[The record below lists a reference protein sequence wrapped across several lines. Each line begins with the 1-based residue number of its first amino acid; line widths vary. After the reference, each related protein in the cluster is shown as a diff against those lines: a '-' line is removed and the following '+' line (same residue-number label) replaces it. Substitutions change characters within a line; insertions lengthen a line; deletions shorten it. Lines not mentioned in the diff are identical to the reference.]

1 MKRPFLLLLLLAVCA
16 APIFAQTAPT
26 TSPTSSPTSSP
37 AVTPTASPTVSPTP
51 APITNPKTDVP
62 DAPALPG
69 APIENQPASVD
80 PGDQNRQ
87 FEDPNRV
94 LPAPPIAGVATPPAD
109 SQIASSTPLGP
120 PIPTA
125 PPVVT
130 APGGAPNP
138 NAPPLPNS
146 GGDGPSAPLPLPGEG
161 DVASGAETPGGN
173 FSLEAPDGVVY
184 DMERGLA
191 LAQGTVTFR
200 YREFIVRGD
209 RGVIDYNTNRATLAG
224 NLTVNV
230 RGQTFRGKSLVFD
243 LDSGRWTLS
252 SLAITFPPEFFP
264 PGTVLEP
271 IYVRDGTVTGDFD
284 TVGGQDFKVSSCDRD
299 HYFIKSKK
307 IEFYRTPGGEPSR
320 IVLRRNAVFLLG
332 RKILP
337 LPVYV
342 ISLLGANT
350 RRQPLQTTFGQ
361 NSVDGFFARGLYDLR
376 ATPKISDSLLI
387 DALQKRGLGLGFQRQ
402 YAATAGIL
410 YLYGLSGRDGGRELN
425 TRVDRTYQLSRNI
438 NSNIRFESQQN
449 TSLLNG
455 QTSQSE
461 SRNGTFTFARAGSQ
475 AQTNAILGFNSSS
488 FGFGKSENGSISLD
502 HRQDFGRGFGLAATS
517 QLSRSQSFASGGMG
531 ADSDSATSDQ
541 IITLSKTGKAFD
553 LYLQTE
559 LHDDLV
565 AKQSYTLER
574 LPELTLQSSTDRLSI
589 PGIGNFV
596 PGSFTLGVGR
606 FNEPSSSQKKGRAD
620 FRFTPLG
627 KEYRLLGQGK
637 SQSVLSATG
646 SFEQAFYS
654 DDTARYNYDY
664 NLTSNSTL
672 GPAQLQINYS
682 KQRTFGFTPFQFDAT
697 SPGEYID
704 TTLSIEAGEKFRFN
718 LSGGRDI
725 QNSFSRDLIARVQF
739 APNAGIYTSLGTTYR
754 LEDDQNSAG
763 GTRFGD
769 IYANLRLARNRNR
782 FGGGQLGIGVRYS
795 PNGQGLTRANGSLD
809 INLGRKTRVQALAG
823 YDGFA
828 KRFDFT
834 QIRVTRDLHCFN
846 LFATYD
852 DQRKELRF
860 DLALK
865 AFPFADTRFGR
876 NEFSE
881 GFDANVGDVQ

>member
-1 MKRPFLLLLLLAVCA
+1 MSAKADYFIGCDFMSLLLLLFICA
-16 APIFAQTAPT
+16 TPIFAQAPISTPAPT
-26 TSPTSSPTSSP
+26 PT
-37 AVTPTASPTVSPTP
+37 VTPTISPTP
-51 APITNPKTDVP
+51 APITNPNTDVP
-62 DAPALPG
+62 DAPPLPG
-69 APIENQPASVD
+69 PPIENQPASVD
-80 PGDQNRQ
+80 PADQNRQ

-94 LPAPPIAGVATPPAD
+94 LPAPPIAGIGTPPNE
-109 SQIASSTPLGP
+109 SQIVSNTPQGA

-125 PPVVT
+125 TPN
-130 APGGAPNP
+130 PNP
-138 NAPPLPNS
+138 NATPLPDS
-146 GGDGPSAPLPLPGEG
+146 IPATLPLPLPGEG
-161 DVASGAETPGGN
+161 DVTGGVETPGGD
-173 FSLEAPDGVVY
+173 FSLEAPDGVIY

-191 LAQGTVTFR
+191 LAQSAVTFR
-200 YREFIVRGD
+200 YREFTVRGD

-224 NLTVNV
+224 NLTVTV
-230 RGQTFRGKSLVFD
+230 RGQTFRGKSLSFD

-284 TVGGQDFKVSSCDRD
+284 TVGGEDFKVSSCDRD

-350 RRQPLQTTFGQ
+350 RRQPLQGTFGQ
-361 NSVDGFFARGLYDLR
+361 NSIDGFFARGLYDLR
-376 ATPKISDSLLI
+376 ATPKFSDALLI

-402 YAATAGIL
+402 YAATAGL
-410 YLYGLSGRDGGRELN
+410 VYLYGLTGQTGREIN
-425 TRVDRTYQLSRNI
+425 ARVDRTYRLSQNI
-438 NSNIRFESQQN
+438 NSNIRFDSQQN
-449 TSLLNG
+449 TSILDG

-461 SRNGTFTFARAGSQ
+461 SRNGTFTFARAGAQ

-488 FGFGKSENGSISLD
+488 FGFGKSENGSISID
-502 HRQDFGRGFGLAATS
+502 HRQDFGQGFGLAVTS
-517 QLSRSQSFASGGMG
+517 QLSRSQSFAAGGIG
-531 ADSDSATSDQ
+531 ADSDAATSDQ

-553 LYLQTE
+553 LFLQTE

-565 AKQSYTLER
+565 NNRSYTLER
-574 LPELTLQSSTDRLSI
+574 LPELTLQSSTDRLSL
-589 PGIGNFV
+589 PGVGNLV

-606 FNEPSSSQKKGRAD
+606 FNEPSSNQNQGRAD

-627 KEYRLLGQGK
+627 KEYRLLGNGT
-637 SQSVLSATG
+637 SRSTFSTAG

-682 KQRTFGFTPFQFDAT
+682 RQRTFGFTPFQFDFF

-739 APNAGIYTSLGTTYR
+739 APNDGIYTSLGTTYR

-763 GTRFGD
+763 GSKFGD

-782 FGGGQLGIGVRYS
+782 FGGGQFGLGVRYS
-795 PNGQGLTRANGSLD
+795 PTTQEITRANGSLD
-809 INLGRKTRVQALAG
+809 INLGKKTRVQALAG
-823 YDGFA
+823 YDGFS
-828 KRFDFT
+828 KRFDFS

-852 DQRKELRF
+852 GQRKEVRF

-881 GFDANVGDVQ
+881 GFDASVGDVQ